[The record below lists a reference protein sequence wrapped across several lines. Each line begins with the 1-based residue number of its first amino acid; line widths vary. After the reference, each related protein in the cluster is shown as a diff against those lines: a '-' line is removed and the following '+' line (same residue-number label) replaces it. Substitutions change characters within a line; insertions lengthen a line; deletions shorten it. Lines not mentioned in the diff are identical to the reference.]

1 MKRYL
6 VLGYDG
12 YYPLGGWSDFKA
24 AYALLDVAKGAAPWG
39 HGRAISAKREPMKP
53 VYVLKLGTSGK
64 VFKTN
69 NMVTTKPEQIIPVLA
84 QFRATLRRQ

>member
-1 MKRYL
+1 
-6 VLGYDG
+6 
-12 YYPLGGWSDFKA
+12 
-24 AYALLDVAKGAAPWG
+24 
-39 HGRAISAKREPMKP
+39 MKP